1 MIGLSDVCKP
11 FKEELLP
18 VPYMPGYQLNSV
30 FIKFASHQISLK
42 YQSDVSIFK
51 NDSPSE
57 KRLDRSF
64 RY

>member
-18 VPYMPGYQLNSV
+18 VPYMPGYHLHSV

-42 YQSDVSIFK
+42 YQSLMSVIFK
-51 NDSPSE
+51 NDFPI
-57 KRLDRSF
+57 
-64 RY
+64 